1 MATIASDLAVAL
13 SDKLERDKR
22 TADSQIEVIDENG
35 VITLSGIALSNE
47 ARSAAAEIAINH
59 PSVLSII
66 NDVIVDPDATT
77 EVNIVAPIPIDPIFR
92 RQ

>member
-1 MATIASDLAVAL
+1 MMSIESDLAIAL
-13 SDKLERDKR
+13 SEILERDKR
-22 TADSQIEVIDENG
+22 TADSQIEVIDQNG

-47 ARSAAAEIAINH
+47 ARAAAAEIAIKH

-66 NDVIVDPDATT
+66 NEVIVDPDATA
-77 EVNIVAPIPIDPIFR
+77 EVNVVAPLPIDPAFR